1 MVIFTIILMFM
12 IIFTIILLFSP
23 TAIYSPSSPT
33 AIHSPS
39 SPTAIHSPSS
49 PTHPPL
55 LLTLLLTNRLPFSP
69 LSLPVRLLKSETLE
83 KIPFVFQMI
92 KIFYWDMPFIASQGH
107 KQSISSLNRISW
119 KHSLLSPLVDYK
131 VQKNFLIFSIRSL
144 TKKILKH
151 YN

>member
-1 MVIFTIILMFM
+1 MFM
-12 IIFTIILLFSP
+12 VIFTIILLFSP
-23 TAIYSPSSPT
+23 TAI
-33 AIHSPS
+33 HSPLLLLF
-39 SPTAIHSPSS
+39 THSPLLLLF
-49 PTHPPL
+49 THPPL
-55 LLTLLLTNRLPFSP
+55 LLLFTHPPLLRLP
-69 LSLPVRLLKSETLE
+69 LSLPLRLLKLETLE

-107 KQSISSLNRISW
+107 KQSISSLNQISW